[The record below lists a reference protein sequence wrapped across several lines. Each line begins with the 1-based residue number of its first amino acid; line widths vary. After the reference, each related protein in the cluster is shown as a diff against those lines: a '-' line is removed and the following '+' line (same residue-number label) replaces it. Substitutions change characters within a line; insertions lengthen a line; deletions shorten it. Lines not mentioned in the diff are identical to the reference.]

1 MKRLVGLAVL
11 LFISGMALS
20 PPVLADFEVSG
31 PDGRRILL
39 QQNGTWRYV
48 EAKDKDQ
55 GADDAKNLLLV
66 LERKVEREKSCRFAV
81 RLTNNLPYE
90 VQNIVP
96 SYSAYRADGRIYDTV
111 SAGSAFVSLKP
122 GDTQAREFEFYGI
135 PCRDIIRVQVVGG
148 DRCNMG
154 DLNRWSDQSE
164 SKGRCLARV
173 RVEDSTLVRFD
184 K

>member
-1 MKRLVGLAVL
+1 MRGTQGMKRLVGLGAF
-11 LFISGMALS
+11 LFISGMARS
-20 PPVLADFEVSG
+20 PPVLADFELTG

-81 RLTNNLPYE
+81 RLTNNLPYD

-96 SYSAYRADGRIYDTV
+96 SYSA
-111 SAGSAFVSLKP
+111 
-122 GDTQAREFEFYGI
+122 
-135 PCRDIIRVQVVGG
+135 
-148 DRCNMG
+148 
-154 DLNRWSDQSE
+154 
-164 SKGRCLARV
+164 
-173 RVEDSTLVRFD
+173 
-184 K
+184 

>member
-96 SYSAYRADGRIYDTV
+96 SYSAYRAD
-111 SAGSAFVSLKP
+111 VSLKP